1 MMMDEGRWLTELT
14 GVANL
19 VFLFYLKQV
28 LEMKLEKSQKT
39 LGAAVA
45 SSILAT
51 ALMSV
56 PTVASAASSER
67 CADIV
72 KGGKNGCAVKSL
84 GISCQGN
91 AKEDN
96 MVGAWIKVPA
106 GTCGNIVAIC
116 AGTAEAP
123 EGTSEKKLT
132 KACGKIAEQSDSSV
146 VGGRLVDKYGESI

>member
-1 MMMDEGRWLTELT
+1 MLENNK
-14 GVANL
+14 AN
-19 VFLFYLKQV
+19 KA
-28 LEMKLEKSQKT
+28 SKT
-39 LGAAVA
+39 LGAA
-45 SSILAT
+45 LATSVLTT

-56 PTVASAASSER
+56 STVASAASTER
-67 CADIV
+67 CADVV
-72 KGGKNGCAVKSL
+72 KGGKNTCAVKSL

-123 EGTSEKKLT
+123 EGTKEKKLA
-132 KACGKIAEQSDSSV
+132 KACSKIAEQTDESV
-146 VGGRLVDKYGESI
+146 VGGRLVDRYGESI